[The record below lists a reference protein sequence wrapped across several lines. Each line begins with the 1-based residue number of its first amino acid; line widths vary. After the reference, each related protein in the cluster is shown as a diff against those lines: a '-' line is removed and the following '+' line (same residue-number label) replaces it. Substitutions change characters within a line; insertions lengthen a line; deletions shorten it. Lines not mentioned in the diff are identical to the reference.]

1 MTPHDSLLAA
11 LRDPMTPGEVLGSA
25 LDFLDRMLW
34 TNTNLALRNT
44 ALRNPNLPAD
54 RLWEGMIDG
63 WPGAWLNPAAPLL
76 LLERPMD
83 EELRL
88 RGLWVALGAWGM
100 GLPQDRPHLADLQ
113 AMYPDDMRVL
123 LARYA

>member
-1 MTPHDSLLAA
+1 MTPHDNLLAA
-11 LRDPMTPGEVLGSA
+11 LRDPMTPGEVLESA
-25 LDFLDRMLW
+25 LDFLDRMP
-34 TNTNLALRNT
+34 NLALRN
-44 ALRNPNLPAD
+44 AVLRNPNLPAG
-54 RLWEGMIDG
+54 RLWEGMRDG

-100 GLPQDRPHLADLQ
+100 GPPQERPHLADLQ